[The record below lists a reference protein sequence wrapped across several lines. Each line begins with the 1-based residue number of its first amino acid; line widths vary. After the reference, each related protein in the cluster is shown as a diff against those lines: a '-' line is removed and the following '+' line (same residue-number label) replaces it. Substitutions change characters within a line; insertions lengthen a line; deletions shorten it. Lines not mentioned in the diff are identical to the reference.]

1 MTAGIRA
8 CKGESIRKAENDDYS
23 SEAIR
28 EMEKRP
34 EPAKYKRM
42 ISASVINT
50 LATITLA
57 IGILCIIGNFVF
69 ADSKGISLTAGLYCL
84 IVSIPLYIISNIAE
98 DIHYQSYLQE
108 LITDENEWYHTQS
121 LRKLQSIENILKQQD
136 YAPQDQTQQ
145 DTGTRCR
152 SRAGSRRNMSS
163 MWKRICQNGV
173 SSLRKKTPAIA
184 AYKRRGARYAQSPF
198 LSGNT

>member
-34 EPAKYKRM
+34 EPAKYIRM

-57 IGILCIIGNFVF
+57 IGILCIIGYFVF

-145 DTGTRCR
+145 DIRDEVPKPGGQPQKYVQYVETD
-152 SRAGSRRNMSS
+152 MS
-163 MWKRICQNGV
+163 
-173 SSLRKKTPAIA
+173 
-184 AYKRRGARYAQSPF
+184 KRRFKSAKEDAGDIRS
-198 LSGNT
+198 